1 MKPGGGKVCSVFCM
15 RAASDDGPVVYGG
28 MLPGFE
34 RTGGRQGGRPGGGGV
49 RQDKAVALRC
59 HKVLSA
65 HRFLAGFLALSLALR
80 CHGVR
85 KFRLFR
91 RLAGAFASGRRRKS
105 FCGLKSRRKAGH
117 GER

>member
-1 MKPGGGKVCSVFCM
+1 MKAGEDKLCSVFCM

-34 RTGGRQGGRPGGGGV
+34 RTGGRQDNRLGGGGV

-59 HKVLSA
+59 HKALSA
-65 HRFLAGFLALSLALR
+65 HRFFEGFLALSLSPGCYGLRDPCFFRCLNGAL
-80 CHGVR
+80 
-85 KFRLFR
+85 
-91 RLAGAFASGRRRKS
+91 ADGRRRRS